1 MDEIVGSLNIVK
13 EHYLSIEQ
21 LKDNYIYEVKGK
33 NFSAAVWK
41 EKKKRFYGIR
51 SRKDEAFIDCE
62 LHWDDHFGTVKPL
75 REIRELEFDYCSD
88 CGIIDD
94 DKLIKILEPICKEI
108 SGE

>member
-1 MDEIVGSLNIVK
+1 MDEIVGSLNILK
-13 EHYLSIEQ
+13 EHYLGIDQ
-21 LKDNYIYEVKGK
+21 LKDNYIYDVNGR
-33 NFSAAVWK
+33 NFSTAVWK

-51 SRKDEAFIDCE
+51 SKNGEAFIGCE

-75 REIRELEFDYCSD
+75 REIRELEFDYCPD